1 MTSSNLA
8 IGLGFVGVLLVG
20 CADVRG
26 TPVAGS
32 EPCECEDWQDINSRL
47 KQVRAVIEVLKS
59 EIEIIKEEEVTT
71 GETVEFDND
80 RKERI
85 EKEKMQ
91 IAMNQVVDEEAEKGI
106 KGIRKATG
114 RTETAYCK
122 IENYAETPCLRKYI
136 QAHEAVHQTACVQ
149 IPYLKRAVKNFFSD
163 GYLGEGTL
171 LQWVEEEINSY
182 SAEIPFLEADIARL
196 KQACALMFEVDLR
209 QEAAASGP
217 TGGIRYV
224 STQKGVIPL
233 TFDPIQEVFTGK
245 GKIEVMT
252 SYIGSEGDLN
262 CRVEMT
268 SPTSHPVEV
277 TVVHDPSI
285 PTIKARLSQL
295 PDGGFI
301 IRCYLGPLPVYTTS
315 FPLYH
320 PQGTVEIPD
329 WVYHENDE
337 LMAVHKIPDNGGEF
351 RIRRLASDP

>member
-1 MTSSNLA
+1 MTSSILA

-26 TPVAGS
+26 TPAAAS

-59 EIEIIKEEEVTT
+59 EIEIIKKEEGPT
-71 GETVEFDND
+71 GETVEFDNE

-85 EKEKMQ
+85 EADKMKV
-91 IAMNQVVDEEAEKGI
+91 AMDEVVTGEAK
-106 KGIRKATG
+106 KGIRGIRRATG
-114 RTETAYCK
+114 NTEPGYCK

-136 QAHEAVHQTACVQ
+136 QAHEAVHQTACIQ
-149 IPYLKRAVKNFFSD
+149 TPYLKRAVKNFFD

-171 LQWVEEEINSY
+171 VEWAEEEIDSY
-182 SAEIPFLEADIARL
+182 SAEIPLLEADIDRL
-196 KQACALMFEVDLR
+196 KKACALMFEVNLR

-245 GKIEVMT
+245 GKIEVLT
-252 SYIGSEGDLN
+252 SYIGSEGNLH

-268 SPTSHPVEV
+268 SPTSQPMEV

-285 PTIKARLSQL
+285 PTIKARVSQL

-301 IRCYLGPLPVYTTS
+301 FRCNIGLLPVYTAS
-315 FPLYH
+315 APLTH
-320 PQGTVEIPD
+320 IPGTAEILD
-329 WVYHENDE
+329 WVYHEDGE

-351 RIRRLASDP
+351 RIRRLAPNP